1 VTHVSPTRAS
11 AKRSPRALGA
21 ARPLRREMPRGA
33 ALTLGFVTMSA
44 VALAPRPARA
54 SGFHIDEQDARATGR
69 AGAVT
74 ASTNNPSAIYYNPA
88 GIADLSGVQITVGSA
103 LVRPDASFTSAED
116 GSVTNVNTE
125 NILLPQAFVTWR
137 ASELVSLGVGFYAPY
152 GLALEWPASSPGR
165 TNIRKADL
173 RTFFISPIFGLNLS
187 RWAPG
192 LSVGGGFDLVPA
204 GVRLDRDILFGT
216 DVATV
221 AFDGSAFGI
230 GGRIGLEYH
239 PPTLAALGF
248 GLSYRSPVALEFSGT
263 ADFDAPL
270 VYRGSLPPD
279 GDIETSVTLPQMV
292 TAGVVF
298 SPVPEFELEL
308 DVSWRGW
315 SSYDELAVELPDGS
329 VTREAKDWNDSFTL
343 RLGGEYTFDERW
355 SVRAGG
361 VWDQA
366 PVPSNRL
373 DFQVPDANRI
383 DVSVGVG
390 ARVTDRLSIDLGGM
404 YVLPAKR
411 STSMA
416 EPLEPATK
424 GRFEIDVWL
433 LVLSVGVQLDTV
445 MAPPPP
451 DAGMDSASLGHPACG
466 GLRDT
471 PVTAPQTCF
480 E

>member
-1 VTHVSPTRAS
+1 VTHVCSIPAS
-11 AKRSPRALGA
+11 ARRSPRAPGA
-21 ARPLRREMPRGA
+21 VRSQRRETALRA
-33 ALTLGFVTMSA
+33 ALTLGFATTLGVA
-44 VALAPRPARA
+44 VAPGLAHA

-74 ASTNNPSAIYYNPA
+74 ASTKNPSAIYYNPA
-88 GIADLSGVQITVGSA
+88 GIADLTGVQISVGGS
-103 LVRPDASFTSAED
+103 LVRADAHFTSAED

-137 ASELVSLGVGFYAPY
+137 ASELVSLGIGAYAPY

-173 RTFFISPIFGLNLS
+173 RTLFISPIFGLNLS

-192 LSVGGGFDLVPA
+192 LSIGAGVDLVPA
-204 GVRLDRDILFGT
+204 GVRLDRDILFGS
-216 DVATV
+216 DVASV

-230 GGRIGLEYH
+230 GGRIGLAYH
-239 PPTLAALGF
+239 PPSLPELGF
-248 GLSYRSPVALEFSGT
+248 GISYRSPVSLEFAGQ

-270 VYRGSLPPD
+270 AYRASLPPD

-292 TAGVVF
+292 TAGIVF
-298 SPVPEFELEL
+298 SPVRELEL
-308 DVSWRGW
+308 EFDANWRGW

-329 VTREAKDWNDSFTL
+329 VSREAKDWNDSFTL
-343 RLGGEYTFDERW
+343 RFGGEYTFDERW

-361 VWDQA
+361 LWDQA

-373 DFQVPDANRI
+373 DFQVPDVDRVDI
-383 DVSVGVG
+383 SLGLG
-390 ARVTDRLSIDLGGM
+390 ARVTDRVSIDLGAI
-404 YVLPAKR
+404 YILPKKR

-416 EPLEPATK
+416 EPLEPPTK
-424 GRFEIDVWL
+424 GRFEIDVL
-433 LVLSVGVQLDTV
+433 LIALSVGVQLETA
-445 MAPPPP
+445 MAPPP
-451 DAGMDSASLGHPACG
+451 DASMDSAGLGQPACG
-466 GLRDT
+466 GLRG
-471 PVTAPQTCF
+471 APGTVSQTCS

>member
-1 VTHVSPTRAS
+1 VTLVSLIPATAMRP
-11 AKRSPRALGA
+11 PRA
-21 ARPLRREMPRGA
+21 PRREMRLGA
-33 ALTLGFVTMSA
+33 ALTLGFVTTLAFA
-44 VALAPRPARA
+44 VVPCLAQA

-74 ASTNNPSAIYYNPA
+74 ASTDNPSAIYYNPA
-88 GIADLSGVQITVGSA
+88 GIADLSGVQMSVGGA
-103 LVRPDASFTSAED
+103 LVRADASFTSADD
-116 GSVTNVNTE
+116 GSVTNVNKE
-125 NILLPQAFVTWR
+125 NILLPQAFISWR
-137 ASELVSLGVGFYAPY
+137 ASELVSLGIGFYAPY

-192 LSVGGGFDLVPA
+192 LSVGGGVDLVPA
-204 GVRLDRDILFGT
+204 GVRLDRDILFGS

-230 GGRIGLEYH
+230 GGRVGLEYH
-239 PPTLAALGF
+239 PPSLPALGF
-248 GLSYRSPVALEFSGT
+248 GLSYRSPVALEFSGK
-263 ADFDAPL
+263 ADFDAAL
-270 VYRGSLPPD
+270 AYRASLPPD

-292 TAGVVF
+292 TAGVVL
-298 SPVPEFELEL
+298 SPVREFELEL
-308 DVSWRGW
+308 DVNWRGW

-343 RLGGEYTFDERW
+343 RLGTEYTFDERW

-383 DVSVGVG
+383 DVSFGVG
-390 ARVTDRLSIDLGGM
+390 ARVTDRVSIDLGGL
-404 YVLPAKR
+404 YVLPKKR

-433 LVLSVGVQLDTV
+433 IALSVGVQLDTV
-445 MAPPPP
+445 MAPPS
-451 DAGMDSASLGHPACG
+451 DAGMDSAGLGQPACG
-466 GLRDT
+466 GLRGT
-471 PVTAPQTCF
+471 PVTAPQTCS